1 MSLLQRIHCTLTLIA
16 MMVAVYAIFVHAPVE
31 LTMGIVQKIFYFHVA
46 AAWVGFLG
54 IYVVCFCSV
63 LFLINYNR
71 QWDLRAA
78 SAAEVGA
85 VFFFLNLVSGPIW
98 AKPVWGI
105 WWTWDARL
113 TSSVIFLLIYLGYL
127 LLRVVV
133 ESPEKRATLCAVV
146 SMFGALHAIV
156 VYISNRLPRLRTQH
170 PQPVIGGGPDSGLHP
185 DMQLALLVTLI
196 AFTLLFLYLWRIRI
210 DLEKSREAVE
220 RLVRN
225 ASLHFKFQNE
235 EDLNKHS
242 TDPKINLS
250 ETP

>member
-1 MSLLQRIHCTLTLIA
+1 MSLLQRTHCTFALIT

-63 LFLINYNR
+63 CFLINYNR
-71 QWDLRAA
+71 QWDIRAA

-113 TSSVIFLLIYLGYL
+113 TSSVIFFLIYLGYL
-127 LLRVVV
+127 LLRAVV
-133 ESPEKRATLCAVV
+133 ESSEKRATLCAVL
-146 SMFGALHAIV
+146 SMFGALHAIF

-170 PQPVIGGGPDSGLHP
+170 PRPVIGGGPNSGLDP
-185 DMQLALLVTLI
+185 DMQLALLLTLL
-196 AFTLLFLYLWRIRI
+196 AFTLLFLYLWRMRI
-210 DLEKSREAVE
+210 DLERSREAVE

-225 ASLHFKFQNE
+225 ASVYFNVQNKK
-235 EDLNKHS
+235 DLTKHS
-242 TDPKINLS
+242 TAPKINLG